1 MRKRCIFTSI
11 GGPMLMAMGMTG
23 KVRQGGFGAVS
34 PLCVDEGG
42 DAERVRAACRMLSA
56 MRSGRAFLTFSA
68 SLKGRTRL
76 IAHALICALRP
87 GHFFGA
93 LLSRRNRVKLEQ
105 TTFANQSCKG

>member
-1 MRKRCIFTSI
+1 MRKRCICASI

-68 SLKGRTRL
+68 ALKGRTRL
-76 IAHALICALRP
+76 IAHAQTV
-87 GHFFGA
+87 
-93 LLSRRNRVKLEQ
+93 LSGLGIFLGLYSAAGIV
-105 TTFANQSCKG
+105 